1 MQIRF
6 DTYYTNDELE
16 ERLRWLAQRYPDLCD
31 LRVLG
36 RSYEGRPIHLVV
48 LTHKDTG
55 ADRDKPAFWVDGN
68 IHATEVTG
76 AMAALYLIRRLLEG
90 YGRDARITRLLD
102 EQTFYVVPR
111 LNPDGAALAL
121 SARPRF
127 LRSGTRPY
135 PWAEPEAGLH
145 AEDIDGD
152 GRILQMRIEDPAGTW
167 KVSERDPRLLV
178 RRGIDEEGGIYYR
191 LFPEGRV
198 EDWDGWIIRT
208 APPLEGLDF
217 NRNFPGSWRPE
228 GDQRGAGDFP
238 GSEPEIRAVLE
249 FMAEHRNIFGA
260 ITFHTFSR
268 AILRPFGTRDD
279 KEMEADDL
287 RVYEEIGERGTELTG
302 YPCVSVYHHFKYHP
316 KEVITGVFDDW
327 IYDHKGV
334 FSFTVELWDLPSAA
348 GVEWKNREKKF
359 IEWFRKHPVEDDY
372 RILDFVQRNAPDA
385 LVEWYRFDH
394 PQLGRVE
401 LGGWNAMYS
410 WRNPPPQLLEKE
422 IAPQADFAIS
432 FASLAPRIAWRA
444 VEVTPI
450 DEEHVRLLAV
460 VENVGFLPTDVSR
473 QARKRKAVRKPRF
486 ELELPESVEIVT
498 GRRRLEFEPLE
509 GRSNKLSC
517 FSIWSDS
524 STDNRIKAEWVLR
537 RRDPDAAVVL
547 LVITERA
554 GVLRREIPL
563 GAG

>member
-6 DTYYTNDELE
+6 DTYYTNDELTQ
-16 ERLRWLAQRYPDLCD
+16 RLQWLAQHFPDLCD
-31 LRVLG
+31 LRTLG

-48 LTHKDTG
+48 LTNKDTG
-55 ADRDKPAFWVDGN
+55 ADVDKPAFWVDGN

-76 AMAALYLIRRLLEG
+76 AMAALYLIHRLLTG
-90 YGRDARITRLLD
+90 HGKDARITRLLD

-111 LNPDGAALAL
+111 LNPDGAERALG
-121 SARPRF
+121 ARPKF

-135 PWAEPEAGLH
+135 PWQDPQPGLH

-152 GRILQMRIEDPAGTW
+152 GRILQMRIEDPAGPW
-167 KVSERDPRLLV
+167 KVSERDPRLMV

-198 EDWDGWIIRT
+198 EDFDGWIIKT

-260 ITFHTFSR
+260 ITYHTFSR

-287 RVYEEIGERGTELTG
+287 RVYEEIGERGTALTG

-327 IYDHKGV
+327 IYDHKGI
-334 FSFTVELWDLPSAA
+334 FSFTVELWDLPTAA
-348 GVEWKNREKKF
+348 GVTWKNEQKKF
-359 IEWFRKHPVEDDY
+359 IEWFRKHPVEDDHT
-372 RILDFVQRNAPDA
+372 ILEFVQRHAPDA
-385 LVEWYRFDH
+385 LVEWYRFEH

-401 LGGWNAMYS
+401 LGGWNAMTS
-410 WRNPPPQLLEKE
+410 WRNPPPQLLEAE

-432 FASLAPRIAWRA
+432 FASLAPRIMWRA
-444 VEVTPI
+444 VEVSRL
-450 DEEHVRLLAV
+450 DRHHVRHRSM
-460 VENVGFLPTDVSR
+460 DR
-473 QARKRKAVRKPRF
+473 QQ
-486 ELELPESVEIVT
+486 
-498 GRRRLEFEPLE
+498 
-509 GRSNKLSC
+509 
-517 FSIWSDS
+517 
-524 STDNRIKAEWVLR
+524 
-537 RRDPDAAVVL
+537 
-547 LVITERA
+547 
-554 GVLRREIPL
+554 
-563 GAG
+563 